1 MSISSETGGSTSL
14 APVSDKMKSK
24 MNTWGKSLLLIITA
38 ILPTSIIAALSLS
51 SLPILNEINLKIYD
65 YFLLATSS
73 PASINAPL
81 IVDIDE
87 RSLREYGQWP
97 WPRFLLAELL
107 EKIQQYEPLAVG
119 LDIMLTESDRTSL
132 VNVYKNLENH
142 FGVNLNEL
150 QHIPEH
156 LRDNDS
162 HLAHILSKGNFVTSL
177 YFTFGQKT
185 PNQRCDTQPLNI
197 GIQYIGA
204 AKEDQLLVQADNVVC
219 NLPIFNNTATKEGFL
234 NVEADAD
241 GILRRVPLLM
251 MYQGKL
257 YPHLS
262 LATLLAAHPPQTL
275 LLKISQYGPSG
286 LIMDDR
292 FIPLNHQGNFAVHPK
307 LPTATSHRAFEYIS
321 AANLLSGDI
330 PEKKITNK
338 IVFLG
343 TSAAGLND
351 FHHMPGDHILPGV
364 EFHANIVENILSNIF
379 IHNPT
384 WRPAAELGVIIIIG
398 LTSVFLFFQFGARTA
413 LLTLLLGQIALF
425 YSSKLLFFSN
435 GIFFSPLYPS
445 LLLLFNFSLIY
456 PIKLYQSERKRQ
468 KKKKEFVL
476 MQEAILEII
485 TTLTET
491 RDQATGGHIRRTQI
505 YLKIIAEELQQT
517 ERYRKILTPEEI
529 EVICKVAP
537 LHDVGKIGVPDNILL
552 KPDKLSAK
560 EFEEIKKHT
569 YYGKEIIEAALHR
582 VGTNYFLEKALEIVY
597 THQEKWD
604 GSGYPQ
610 GLSGE
615 NIPISGRVMAIADVY
630 DALTSKR
637 SYKIP
642 VTHDKAVTIMEAGK
656 GTHFDPELMEVFL
669 KVHERFREISMQYAD
684 PSLQVP
690 HRATR

>member
-1 MSISSETGGSTSL
+1 
-14 APVSDKMKSK
+14 
-24 MNTWGKSLLLIITA
+24 
-38 ILPTSIIAALSLS
+38 
-51 SLPILNEINLKIYD
+51 
-65 YFLLATSS
+65 
-73 PASINAPL
+73 
-81 IVDIDE
+81 
-87 RSLREYGQWP
+87 
-97 WPRFLLAELL
+97 
-107 EKIQQYEPLAVG
+107 
-119 LDIMLTESDRTSL
+119 
-132 VNVYKNLENH
+132 
-142 FGVNLNEL
+142 
-150 QHIPEH
+150 
-156 LRDNDS
+156 
-162 HLAHILSKGNFVTSL
+162 
-177 YFTFGQKT
+177 
-185 PNQRCDTQPLNI
+185 
-197 GIQYIGA
+197 
-204 AKEDQLLVQADNVVC
+204 
-219 NLPIFNNTATKEGFL
+219 
-234 NVEADAD
+234 
-241 GILRRVPLLM
+241 
-251 MYQGKL
+251 
-257 YPHLS
+257 
-262 LATLLAAHPPQTL
+262 
-275 LLKISQYGPSG
+275 
-286 LIMDDR
+286 
-292 FIPLNHQGNFAVHPK
+292 
-307 LPTATSHRAFEYIS
+307 
-321 AANLLSGDI
+321 
-330 PEKKITNK
+330 
-338 IVFLG
+338 
-343 TSAAGLND
+343 
-351 FHHMPGDHILPGV
+351 
-364 EFHANIVENILSNIF
+364 
-379 IHNPT
+379 
-384 WRPAAELGVIIIIG
+384 
-398 LTSVFLFFQFGARTA
+398 
-413 LLTLLLGQIALF
+413 
-425 YSSKLLFFSN
+425 
-435 GIFFSPLYPS
+435 
-445 LLLLFNFSLIY
+445 
-456 PIKLYQSERKRQ
+456 
-468 KKKKEFVL
+468 

-517 ERYRKILTPEEI
+517 ERYKKILTPEEI